1 MPGFLPGVSR
11 RKTAGGCWKRGFLV
25 LGSIRRLDTKRL
37 NWYGSI
43 TTGPGAG
50 EPEIFARVES
60 LEHRLLEEH
69 ILQINAA
76 IRVFAV
82 FGGGDYPGSYSTL
95 VHAAA
100 FMRLRPVAHPRDIL
114 SIRHRVDIAKV
125 TVRPGRISVIGT
137 LELEVEYLSPVSLD
151 GRVTDFLTGQPVG
164 GAKVTLLEM
173 EGTRAVRETTTA
185 ADGTYTFADCDAG
198 TYRVR
203 VEADGYEPQ
212 EEIAVLLLRDTVN
225 FVLYR
230 RREEGK
236 VPP

>member
-1 MPGFLPGVSR
+1 M
-11 RKTAGGCWKRGFLV
+11 
-25 LGSIRRLDTKRL
+25 GSIRRLDTKRI

-43 TTGPGAG
+43 TTRPGTG

-69 ILQINAA
+69 ILQVNAA
-76 IRVFAV
+76 IKLFAV
-82 FGGGDYPGSYSTL
+82 FGSGDYPGGYSTL
-95 VHAAA
+95 VHAST

-164 GAKVTLLEM
+164 GARVILLEM
-173 EGTRAVRETTTA
+173 ENGRAVRETTTA
-185 ADGTYTFADCDAG
+185 ADGTYAFADCDAG

-203 VEADGYEPQ
+203 VEAEGYEPQ
-212 EEIAVLLLRDTVN
+212 EEIAVLMLRDTVN

-230 RREEGK
+230 RREEEK
-236 VPP
+236 MPR